1 VGEFLNSG
9 KQECPHFFGSGDD
22 MLDRLL
28 PERIDN
34 TYRGHWL
41 AIWLL
46 GMLVLLKGAIGLGT
60 VFKGRSAAI
69 DADGIPLDTFT
80 TAGAEA
86 FVALLA
92 AWGVAQIVLNLFGW
106 LVLVRY
112 RAMVPLMFLL
122 LLAEHLGRRFV
133 FWVLPIPR
141 IGAPPGFFI
150 NLLLIA
156 ALVAGLA
163 LSLWT
168 PGTPRHPSQ

>member
-1 VGEFLNSG
+1 MS
-9 KQECPHFFGSGDD
+9 PFFGAGDF
-22 MLDRLL
+22 MLDRLF
-28 PERIDN
+28 PGRIDN

-41 AIWLL
+41 ALWLL
-46 GMLVLLKGAIGLGT
+46 GGLILVKVAIGLGT
-60 VFKGRSAAI
+60 IFNGRSAAI

-80 TAGAEA
+80 TAGADA

-92 AWGVAQIVLNLFGW
+92 AWGVAQVVLNLFGW

-122 LLAEHLGRRFV
+122 LLVEHLGRRLV

-141 IGAPPGFFI
+141 TGAPPGFYI
-150 NLLLIA
+150 NLVLVA

-163 LSLWT
+163 LSLRL
-168 PGTPRHPSQ
+168 PAGDHPRA